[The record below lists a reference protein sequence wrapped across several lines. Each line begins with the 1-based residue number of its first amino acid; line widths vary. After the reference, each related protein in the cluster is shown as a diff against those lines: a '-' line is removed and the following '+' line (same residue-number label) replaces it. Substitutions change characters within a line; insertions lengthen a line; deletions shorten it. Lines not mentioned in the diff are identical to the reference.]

1 MVRLTHLLAREL
13 LDSRG
18 RPTVEVEASAGAWTG
33 RAIVPS
39 GASTGKWEACELRD
53 RDAARYDGL
62 GVRRAVANVNKIL
75 RPLLLETDVSDQ
87 ATVDQLL
94 LAADG
99 TEQKTRLGGNALLGV
114 SLAIAHLGAA
124 VRGVPLFR
132 HFHTLYSTLPPL
144 AGHPTLA
151 PPAPRMPLP
160 MTNMI
165 SGGLHAGGNIDFQ
178 DVLAIPVGAPDYPT
192 GLEWIVRI
200 YNRLGRLLAA
210 DGYEGRLVGDEGG
223 FGPRLPGNH
232 AAVEYVVRAIEAA
245 GLRPGADATIA
256 LDVAATHFWDGG
268 GYRLASERDTR
279 LSSDQL
285 IDRLEE
291 WVERYPITSIEDG
304 LAEDDWDGW
313 ERLTRRL
320 GQRVRLVG
328 DDLFTTNVHRLSM
341 GIERGVANSVLIKI
355 NQIGTITE
363 TLQTMQLAR
372 SAGYTCVVSARSG
385 ETEDATIADLAVGAA
400 GDLIK
405 IGSIVR
411 SERLAKYNQLLRIA
425 ETFPGEFTGAES

>member
-1 MVRLTHLLAREL
+1 MVRLTRLLAREL

-62 GVRRAVANVNKIL
+62 GVRRAVANVNEIL
-75 RPLLLETDVSDQ
+75 RPLLVETDVSDQ
-87 ATVDQLL
+87 ATVDQRL

-144 AGHPTLA
+144 AGRPLVA
-151 PPAPRMPLP
+151 APAPRMPLP

-223 FGPRLPGNH
+223 F
-232 AAVEYVVRAIEAA
+232 
-245 GLRPGADATIA
+245 
-256 LDVAATHFWDGG
+256 
-268 GYRLASERDTR
+268 
-279 LSSDQL
+279 
-285 IDRLEE
+285 
-291 WVERYPITSIEDG
+291 
-304 LAEDDWDGW
+304 
-313 ERLTRRL
+313 
-320 GQRVRLVG
+320 
-328 DDLFTTNVHRLSM
+328 
-341 GIERGVANSVLIKI
+341 
-355 NQIGTITE
+355 
-363 TLQTMQLAR
+363 
-372 SAGYTCVVSARSG
+372 
-385 ETEDATIADLAVGAA
+385 
-400 GDLIK
+400 
-405 IGSIVR
+405 
-411 SERLAKYNQLLRIA
+411 
-425 ETFPGEFTGAES
+425 

>member
-1 MVRLTHLLAREL
+1 MVRLTRLFAREL

-18 RPTVEVEASAGAWTG
+18 RPTVEVEASAGALTG

-62 GVRRAVANVNKIL
+62 GVRQAVANVNEIL

-99 TEQKTRLGGNALLGV
+99 TPRKTRLGGNALLGV

-124 VRGVPLFR
+124 TRGVTLFQ
-132 HFHTLYSTLPPL
+132 HFHSLYSALPPL
-144 AGHPTLA
+144 PGRPFVV
-151 PPAPRMPLP
+151 PPGPRMPLP
-160 MTNMI
+160 MVNMI

-223 FGPRLPGNH
+223 FGPRLPGNRE
-232 AAVEYVVRAIEAA
+232 AVEYVVRAIDKA
-245 GLRPGADATIA
+245 GLRPGEDVTIA
-256 LDVAATHFWDGG
+256 LDVAATHFWEAG
-268 GYRLASERDTR
+268 GYRLATERDTL
-279 LSSDQL
+279 LSSDQM

-291 WVERYPITSIEDG
+291 WIERFPITSIEDG

-320 GQRVRLVG
+320 GHRVRLVG
-328 DDLFTTNVHRLSM
+328 DDLFTTHVERLRT

-363 TLQTMQLAR
+363 TLRAMQLAR

-385 ETEDATIADLAVGAA
+385 ETEDATIADLAVGTA

-425 ETFPGEFTGAES
+425 EIFPSEMK